1 MNIISYSFNYLQ
13 MKLEAEYHNLS
24 LWYPVAFIG
33 GILYSF
39 SSSHETSI
47 FAISVLLA
55 ISFSVIL
62 MQELAAKGKFSKTQ
76 RTMLFAEN
84 LGLLWRFCCLLLIFF
99 ALGIAACKYRISKL
113 GEVNTTSSDVISI
126 VEGYCESIKPS
137 TRGKTIIL
145 RDVKLEKT
153 GENLSKV
160 RLSIAQKYYS
170 EIKIGD
176 KIRLLSKLH
185 KPQTQILPYSYDF
198 GSAAYFA
205 EISAAGYAMS
215 AVEIL
220 KIAENTAIKNKI
232 DNIRQQVYA
241 RLIKNNGQEDGNFIA
256 AILLGETKGIKPE
269 LMQKIRQAGI
279 SHILC
284 VSGLHLSLIAMIFFV
299 FARFSLNLSD
309 YLAFN
314 YNIKAIAAIISLVA
328 SYSYLLLSG
337 AQIAA
342 TRAFIMG
349 CIIIAGVILGRM
361 AYPLRSIGIA
371 AFCILVFNPE
381 YIFSPSFQLS
391 FIAVLS
397 LIAGYE
403 FYTRN
408 PWILGG
414 KGGMLKIYL
423 FSNIYSSFLAGIV
436 TAPVVINQFFTFPT
450 YSVVMNL
457 IAVPIMSFCLMP
469 LGVVMLALMPF
480 SLDHFMTKFMS
491 FFIAIITDSVNI
503 SAGLPGVVWY
513 FGYINNVSLLLFLF
527 GFFWICLW
535 QTSWRIAGM
544 IIMPIAFIWMIMT
557 PKPDFILDLD
567 NNTIGV
573 KNKSGKLEIYSNSM
587 SSFAKTYWANWFG
600 QKNAELKALSKEN
613 IITSAN
619 GHNLIVE
626 SSGIGKFSA
635 RVEFSRAN
643 QKEKS
648 PRILE
653 LGGASLYD
661 DVVLVF
667 CNKEN
672 CKAKTYCYR

>member
-1 MNIISYSFNYLQ
+1 MNIILYSFNYLQ

-24 LWYPVAFIG
+24 LWYTVSFIG
-33 GILYSF
+33 GILYYF
-39 SSSHETSI
+39 SSNQALSFFTISASL
-47 FAISVLLA
+47 AISLSVLL
-55 ISFSVIL
+55 F
-62 MQELAAKGKFSKTQ
+62 QELAARVEFFRMQ
-76 RTMLFAEN
+76 RTHLFTEHF
-84 LGLLWRFCCLLLIFF
+84 GLLCRFCCLLVISF
-99 ALGIAACKYRISKL
+99 ALGIAACKYRMNKMEEVVTIN
-113 GEVNTTSSDVISI
+113 GEVISNI
-126 VEGYCESIKPS
+126 EGYAQSIKPS

-176 KIRLLSKLH
+176 KVRLLSKLH

-205 EISAAGYAMS
+205 GISAAGYAM
-215 AVEIL
+215 ANVQIL
-220 KIAENTAIKNKI
+220 KAAKNTAIKSKI
-232 DNIRQQVYA
+232 DNIRQQIYE
-241 RLIKNNGQEDGNFIA
+241 RLIKNNGEENGNFIA

-284 VSGLHLSLIAMIFFV
+284 VSGLHLSLIAMIFFAS
-299 FARFSLNLSD
+299 ARFVLNLSD
-309 YLAFN
+309 YFAFN
-314 YNIKAIAAIISLVA
+314 YNVKLIAAVISLIA
-328 SYSYLLLSG
+328 SYGYLLLSG
-337 AQIAA
+337 GQIAA

-349 CIIIAGVILGRM
+349 CIIIAGVILGRR

-371 AFCILVFNPE
+371 AFCILAVNPE

-391 FIAVLS
+391 FVAVLS

-408 PWILGG
+408 RWILGNN
-414 KGGMLKIYL
+414 GGVVRIYL
-423 FSNIYSSFLAGIV
+423 FSNIYSSFLAGIL

-450 YSVVMNL
+450 YSVIMNL

-491 FFIAIITDSVNI
+491 FFIAIINDSVNI
-503 SAGLPGVVWY
+503 SANLPGVVWY

-557 PKPDFILDLD
+557 PKPDFILDLS

-587 SSFAKTYWANWFG
+587 SNFAKTYWANWFG
-600 QKNAELKALSKEN
+600 QKNAELKALGKEN

-619 GHNLIVE
+619 DHNLVVDM
-626 SSGIGKFSA
+626 GKLSA
-635 RVEFSRAN
+635 RIELKWAN
-643 QKEKS
+643 QEEKS
-648 PRILE
+648 PRILQ

-661 DVVLVF
+661 DIVLVF
-667 CNKEN
+667 CNETK
-672 CKAKTYCYR
+672 CKAQIFIKQ